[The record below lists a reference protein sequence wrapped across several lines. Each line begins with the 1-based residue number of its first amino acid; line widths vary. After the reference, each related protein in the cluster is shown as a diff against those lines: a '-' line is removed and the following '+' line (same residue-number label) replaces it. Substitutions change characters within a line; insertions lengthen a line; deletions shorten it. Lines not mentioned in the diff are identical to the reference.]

1 MEPDDGDFAVLH
13 DEAAV
18 IRDVFTYAHRFVGS
32 AFVFR
37 VTSKVVYSPHFPG
50 FVRDLSLLH
59 ENGIKIC
66 VVPSGSERIDQ
77 LLASYGI
84 ETERVKGIR
93 ISPPEAMPI
102 IQMAAFD
109 TAIACINQFAR
120 HKVEALV
127 GNWVR
132 ARAIGVRDGVD
143 FMDTGLVENVHADL
157 IRRSLEDGFVPV
169 LPCIGWNAIGKP
181 YNISSLEL
189 ATRLATSLNA
199 TKLFLITEGEPF
211 SDEGL
216 QSPREGVVS
225 REGYLSRISVQAAEA
240 LVTDWPELLEP
251 GELDMLGHAVEACR
265 GGVERVHFLDG
276 TMDGVVLKEVFS
288 TLGYGIMVHV
298 DPFEHVRPM
307 KDEDIVDVLGIMEA
321 FVRKGILVRRSEE
334 DMQRLRPDFVVYET
348 DGTIRG
354 CGALHRY
361 GPDQAEIAG
370 IAVDE
375 NFGRMGVGR
384 KVVEFLLEEARRK
397 KLSQVFL
404 LTTKTSDWFQSL
416 GFTQGSADDL
426 PPERRATYDERRK
439 SRVFVY
445 PLADRAAGQ

>member
-1 MEPDDGDFAVLH
+1 MEPDNEEFAALR

-18 IRDVFTYAHRFVGS
+18 IRDVFTYAHRFMGS
-32 AFVFR
+32 VFVFHLS
-37 VTSKVVYSPHFPG
+37 SKVVYSPYFPG
-50 FVRDLSLLH
+50 LVRDLALLH
-59 ENGIKIC
+59 ENGIKLCI
-66 VVPSGSERIDQ
+66 VPSGGERIDG

-84 ETERVKGIR
+84 TTQREKGIR
-93 ISPPEAMPI
+93 ISPPEAMPL

-109 TAIACINQFAR
+109 TAIAFMNQFAR
-120 HKVEALV
+120 NGVEALV

-132 ARAIGVRDGVD
+132 ARAIGVREGVD
-143 FMDTGLVENVHADL
+143 YQDTGLVESVNAEL
-157 IRRSLEDGFVPV
+157 IRRSLEDDFVPI

-181 YNISSLEL
+181 YNLSSLEL
-189 ATRLATSLNA
+189 ATRLAVSLKA
-199 TKLFLITEGEPF
+199 SKLFLITEGEPF

-216 QSPREGVVS
+216 QSPREGIVS
-225 REGYLSRISVQAAEA
+225 REGYLSRMSAKAAEA
-240 LVTDWPELLEP
+240 LVTEWPGLLEP
-251 GELDMLGHAVEACR
+251 IELEMLGRAVEACR

-298 DPFEHVRPM
+298 DHFENIRAM
-307 KDEDIVDVLGIMEA
+307 QDEDIVEALGIMEG

-334 DMQRLRPDFVVYET
+334 DLQRLKGDFVVYET

-375 NFGRMGVGR
+375 NYARMGIG
-384 KVVEFLLEEARRK
+384 KKIVERLIEDARRAG
-397 KLSQVFL
+397 LRQVFL

-416 GFTQGSADDL
+416 GFLQGSAEDL
-426 PPERRATYDERRK
+426 PPERRASYDEKRR

-445 PLADRAAGQ
+445 PLGERRP